1 MAAWLDAPMRR
12 PTSLAHSI
20 ILWACPSRSKSTKS
34 EGLERRLAVSVPLTD
49 VKSAEDK
56 AATRYATQVRMPGF
70 RPGKAP
76 AAVVRKKFA
85 EAIRQE
91 AIEALVQ
98 EAFKTVLERDK
109 LDLATQPHV
118 HDLHFHEGQPLTF
131 ELHFEVKPTIALAR
145 TSGFRVPRNEKPLTD
160 EMVKEQIETLR
171 DQRAA
176 WTPATGRAQPG
187 DMVTVHARHRRR
199 NRRAARGQG
208 IPHRGRLRPGDRRRS
223 KS

>member
-1 MAAWLDAPMRR
+1 M
-12 PTSLAHSI
+12 
-20 ILWACPSRSKSTKS
+20 
-34 EGLERRLAVSVPLTD
+34 
-49 VKSAEDK
+49 
-56 AATRYATQVRMPGF
+56 
-70 RPGKAP
+70 
-76 AAVVRKKFA
+76 RKKFA

-131 ELHFEVKPTIALAR
+131 ELHLEVKPTIALAR

-160 EMVKEQIETLR
+160 EMVKEQLETLR

-187 DMVTVHARHRRR
+187 DMVTVMLATTDDTGTS
-199 NRRAARGQG
+199 ARGQG
-208 IPHRGRLRPGDRRRS
+208 VSDRGRLRPGDPGHRRADHEHRRGRDAGRPREVAG
-223 KS
+223 